1 MFNIYL
7 KYLLTLVLFAYLS
20 TAFAQSNKVVSEE
33 FNEASNKASNKE
45 SNREPIV
52 IMIGIDGLRADTL
65 ERMSV
70 PHLQSLAESG
80 VRASMIPAM
89 PTKTFV
95 NFYSLATGLHPKNHG
110 FVSNYPYDREIGRK
124 FNRQTDVNDPK
135 WWGGEPIWVTAEKQ
149 GIKAATYFWV
159 GSEVEI
165 DGIRPSFWKPY
176 QQNKDYAE
184 RVEEVLGWLALP
196 EKERPRLVTLYFS
209 AVDSAA
215 HKFGVGSAQEQKAVT
230 EVDQHIGNLLL
241 GLNKLG
247 LEQQT
252 NIVVVA
258 DHGMINLS
266 DQRVI
271 NLDPWLDLSTFI
283 VSDWSDES
291 NSIHAPFLNLYTTPD
306 TISAIDA
313 AYIKLHKAHPNMR
326 VLRRGNFPTNY
337 HFDHPQRGPD
347 LMLLADPGW
356 SIYASRDKREPQPLA
371 KLGRA
376 VATHGYDNQALSMH
390 AAFIASG
397 PAFNQKLTAAP
408 FDNIEIYGLLA
419 CALKI
424 KPANTDGNIKGMQH
438 LMSQHCQ
445 SSNK

>member
-1 MFNIYL
+1 MFNIYF
-7 KYLLTLVLFAYLS
+7 KYLLALVLLAFFSTSFAEP
-20 TAFAQSNKVVSEE
+20 KGGPKEE
-33 FNEASNKASNKE
+33 PEEKS
-45 SNREPIV
+45 IV

-65 ERMSV
+65 ERM
-70 PHLQSLAESG
+70 PAPYLRSLADSG

-110 FVSNYPYDREIGRK
+110 FVSNYPYDRKIGRK
-124 FNRQTDVNDPK
+124 FNRQTDVSDPK
-135 WWGGEPIWVTAEKQ
+135 WWGGEPIWITAEKQ
-149 GIKAATYFWV
+149 GVKAATYFWV

-165 DGIRPSFWKPY
+165 DGVRPSFWKPY
-176 QQNKDYAE
+176 QQDKDYAE

-196 EKERPRLVTLYFS
+196 EKERPRLITLYFS

-215 HKFGVGSAQEQKAVT
+215 HDFGVGSAQEREAVAK
-230 EVDQHIGNLLL
+230 VDQHIGDLLH

-247 LEQQT
+247 LEPQT

-258 DHGMINLS
+258 DHGMVNLS

-271 NLDPWLDLSTFI
+271 NIDPWLDLSAFI
-283 VSDWSDES
+283 IPDWSDERS
-291 NSIHAPFLNLYTTPD
+291 SVHAPFLNLYATPV
-306 TISAIDA
+306 SVDA
-313 AYIKLHKAHPNMR
+313 AYTKLHKAHPNMR
-326 VLRRGNFPTNY
+326 VLRRGNFPANY

-356 SIYASRDKREPQPLA
+356 SIYASRDKRKPEPMA
-371 KLGRA
+371 KLGRS
-376 VATHGYDNQALSMH
+376 VATHGYDNQDPLMH
-390 AAFIASG
+390 AIFIASG
-397 PAFNQKLTAAP
+397 PAFNKKLTTAP

-424 KPANTDGNIKGMQH
+424 KPANTDGDIKNVQY
-438 LMSQHCQ
+438 LMAQDC
-445 SSNK
+445 